1 MRKSSRIP
9 FQMPG
14 RAAGKGRRPHF
25 PEQKNCRD
33 GNPLVL
39 ENFILPYGKS
49 LWISFSQVSNF
60 ILHPVTI
67 FIVWQPIIYIF
78 FMILHCFEQIMQF
91 RYFVPAAAYSKDKY
105 RLLFRESRVPAFFS
119 RFIAGGESD
128 AGISIRGNL
137 REAVT
142 NSPGTFLLLRAGTAR
157 LQQGHFL
164 ALRAQGATPCGA
176 MRKTPMCRRM
186 AHGGLKTFRRTGLPF
201 SFAGALLRRRP
212 RGTRGRLTDG
222 SRP

>member
-1 MRKSSRIP
+1 MDFFFSGIQLH
-9 FQMPG
+9 FTPG
-14 RAAGKGRRPHF
+14 HYF
-25 PEQKNCRD
+25 H
-33 GNPLVL
+33 
-39 ENFILPYGKS
+39 S
-49 LWISFSQVSNF
+49 LATNH
-60 ILHPVTI
+60 L
-67 FIVWQPIIYIF
+67 YF

-164 ALRAQGATPCGA
+164 ALRAQGVTPCGA

-201 SFAGALLRRRP
+201 SFAGALLRLRP

>member
-1 MRKSSRIP
+1 M
-9 FQMPG
+9 
-14 RAAGKGRRPHF
+14 
-25 PEQKNCRD
+25 
-33 GNPLVL
+33 VL
-39 ENFILPYGKS
+39 GNFILPYGKS

-164 ALRAQGATPCGA
+164 ALRAQGATSAFGLLA
-176 MRKTPMCRRM
+176 MTNLWLSPFYRQPVLIAADAPGPAVPSPTISSDHCTPYRSCSVCTM
-186 AHGGLKTFRRTGLPF
+186 
-201 SFAGALLRRRP
+201 
-212 RGTRGRLTDG
+212 
-222 SRP
+222 SRYVS

>member
-1 MRKSSRIP
+1 MDFFFSGIQLH
-9 FQMPG
+9 FTPG
-14 RAAGKGRRPHF
+14 HYF
-25 PEQKNCRD
+25 H
-33 GNPLVL
+33 
-39 ENFILPYGKS
+39 S
-49 LWISFSQVSNF
+49 LATNH
-60 ILHPVTI
+60 L
-67 FIVWQPIIYIF
+67 YF

-164 ALRAQGATPCGA
+164 ALRAQGATPCVA

>member
-1 MRKSSRIP
+1 
-9 FQMPG
+9 MPG
-14 RAAGKGRRPHF
+14 PGSREGAAAAFPGTTELPERQKTSPTCVGELHSTIREVTMDFFFSGIQLHF
-25 PEQKNCRD
+25 TP
-33 GNPLVL
+33 GHY
-39 ENFILPYGKS
+39 FHS
-49 LWISFSQVSNF
+49 LATNH
-60 ILHPVTI
+60 L
-67 FIVWQPIIYIF
+67 YF

>member
-1 MRKSSRIP
+1 
-9 FQMPG
+9 MPG
-14 RAAGKGRRPHF
+14 PGSREGAAAAFPGTTELPERQKTSPTCVGELHSTIREVTMDFFFSGIQLHFTPGRYFH
-25 PEQKNCRD
+25 
-33 GNPLVL
+33 
-39 ENFILPYGKS
+39 S
-49 LWISFSQVSNF
+49 LATNH
-60 ILHPVTI
+60 L
-67 FIVWQPIIYIF
+67 YF

>member
-1 MRKSSRIP
+1 MDFFFSGI
-9 FQMPG
+9 QL
-14 RAAGKGRRPHF
+14 HF
-25 PEQKNCRD
+25 TS
-33 GNPLVL
+33 GHY
-39 ENFILPYGKS
+39 FHS
-49 LWISFSQVSNF
+49 LATNH
-60 ILHPVTI
+60 L
-67 FIVWQPIIYIF
+67 YF